1 MRKLIK
7 NNQEGLTLI
16 EVIISLAILGIMI
29 VAYLTVF
36 TSGFTGIM
44 RAGHRAEAAYDAQ
57 QEQTQ
62 KIMESSTF
70 VGNDDITL
78 NFDGGTSV
86 TLDVSF
92 MESSV
97 DVNGNTS
104 VMKSFVPTPS
114 P

>member
-7 NNQEGLTLI
+7 QNQNGLTLI
-16 EVIISLAILGIMI
+16 EVIVSLAILGIMI

-44 RAGHRAEAAYDAQ
+44 RAGHRTEAAYGAQ
-57 QEQTQ
+57 QDMTQ
-62 KIMESSTF
+62 KIMKSSTF
-70 VGNDDITL
+70 VRNDDITL
-78 NFDGGTSV
+78 TFDDGTSV

-92 MESSV
+92 MKSIV
-97 DVNGNTS
+97 DVNRNTS
-104 VMKSFVPTPS
+104 VMESFVPTPN